1 MIVPYSMPKWI
12 YSPLSAIIFTI
23 VGISILV
30 SLQKTNEQLAQSAEI
45 LDLMRTEV
53 ATLENEVF
61 ESARTS
67 EIASSV
73 ATKERIIRD
82 ELLQK
87 RPGEHVVQLPN
98 LDELY
103 PEFDVNQE
111 KFEAGN
117 QSTSEKTRM
126 QLAQDG
132 HKSKT
137 TLQKKQKPWEAWIEI
152 LL

>member
-1 MIVPYSMPKWI
+1 MPKWI

-53 ATLENEVF
+53 ATLENEVL

-73 ATKERIIRD
+73 ANKERIIRD

-103 PEFDVNQE
+103 PEFDLKKPDESREDIPNL
-111 KFEAGN
+111 
-117 QSTSEKTRM
+117 TSSGIVIGASNGR
-126 QLAQDG
+126 
-132 HKSKT
+132 
-137 TLQKKQKPWEAWIEI
+137 QKKSTRSLKNDQTAWEAWKE
-152 LL
+152 LFF